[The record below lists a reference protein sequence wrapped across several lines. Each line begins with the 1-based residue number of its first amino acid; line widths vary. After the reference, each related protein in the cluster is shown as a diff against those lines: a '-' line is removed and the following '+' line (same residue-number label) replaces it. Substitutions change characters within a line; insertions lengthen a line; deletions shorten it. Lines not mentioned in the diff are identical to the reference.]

1 MTSRAIRIS
10 AFLFGGLVTA
20 AVQLAAYDPVQQS
33 PPFLKPARLIVFGVL
48 FLLCTN
54 ILVFTVNLFK
64 TFLSARGLKDEEELE
79 RRVAPALQGQI
90 EDERIM
96 RYAQAPFFAGLGIL
110 TAGILWLASGNS

>member
-1 MTSRAIRIS
+1 MTSRAIRIA

-64 TFLSARGLKDEEELE
+64 TFLAARGLKDEEELE

-90 EDERIM
+90 EDECVTPRH
-96 RYAQAPFFAGLGIL
+96 RSSPALVFSPPESF
-110 TAGILWLASGNS
+110 WLSSGNF